1 MPNVPAVDRFRKL
14 VDDISRLYVDA
25 RRVQLQFARPV
36 GSLREQTGRLIV
48 VEEQD
53 GKMRAAY
60 GKELIPRLSKE
71 LTQKYGP
78 GFSDKVLWNMRQFYL
93 RNPILPTSG
102 VLDWSDYV
110 ELLPVKDEKTR
121 QRLERRILKEDL
133 NSSQIRRLV
142 REIRREPGK
151 DPSALPPLKR
161 PADLRLDT
169 FSISP
174 LRAKLKD
181 GEVLIDCGFFVN
193 WPVAKEELKGLDI
206 AGEMSYTYAATVD
219 RVIDGDTLLVI
230 VEAGFRIIVRDRLR
244 LRGIDCPE
252 VGTPAGDRAKRFVEK
267 LLPAGAA
274 IVLKSHKDRTDQHG
288 RFVVDVFY
296 KQGVEDARAI
306 IKDGTYLNQ
315 ELLDKGYAVR
325 MAE

>member
-25 RRVQLQFARPV
+25 RRVQVRFAW
-36 GSLREQTGRLIV
+36 ETGRLIV

-53 GKMRAAY
+53 GGVRAAY
-60 GKELIPRLSKE
+60 GSALLQQLSKV
-71 LTQKYGP
+71 LTQKHGP
-78 GFSDKVLWNMRQFYL
+78 GFSESNLRKMRHFYL
-93 RNPILPTSG
+93 LHPKQSVPTE
-102 VLDWSDYV
+102 LDWTDYV

-142 REIRREPGK
+142 REIRREPEK

-169 FSISP
+169 FAVSP
-174 LRAKLKD
+174 LRAKLKA

-193 WPVAKEELKGLDI
+193 WPVLKEELKNI
-206 AGEMSYTYAATVD
+206 NITPEMSYTYAASID
-219 RVIDGDTLLVI
+219 RVIDGDTLLVLI
-230 VEAGFRIIVRDRLR
+230 EAGFRIIVRDRLR

-252 VGTPAGDRAKRFVEK
+252 TGTPEGDRAKKFVEQ
-267 LLPAGAA
+267 LLPAGST
-274 IVLKSHKDRTDQHG
+274 IVVKSHKSKTDIHG

-296 KQGVEDARAI
+296 KKGVAHPREI
-306 IKDGTYLNQ
+306 IKDGAYLNQ
-315 ELLDKGYAVR
+315 DLLDSGHAVR

>member
-14 VDDISRLYVDA
+14 VDDISRLYANA
-25 RRVQLQFARPV
+25 RQVQLQFAW
-36 GSLREQTGRLIV
+36 QTGRRIV
-48 VEEQD
+48 EEEQD
-53 GKMRAAY
+53 GAMRAQYGTGLLLQLSKTLSEKYGAGFSKSNLLKMR
-60 GKELIPRLSKE
+60 R
-71 LTQKYGP
+71 
-78 GFSDKVLWNMRQFYL
+78 FYL
-93 RNPILPTSG
+93 LNQKKSVPTQ
-102 VLDWSDYV
+102 LDWTDYV
-110 ELLPVKDEKTR
+110 ELLPVRDEKTR

-142 REIRREPGK
+142 REIRREPEK
-151 DPSALPPLKR
+151 EPSTLPPLKR

-193 WPVAKEELKGLDI
+193 WPVLKEKLKGLNI
-206 AGEMSYTYAATVD
+206 PEGMSYTYAASID
-219 RVIDGDTLLVI
+219 RVIDGDTLLVLI
-230 VEAGFRIIVRDRLR
+230 EAGFRIIVRDRLR
-244 LRGIDCPE
+244 LRGINAPE
-252 VGTPAGDRAKRFVEK
+252 VGTPEGDRAKRFVEK
-267 LLPAGAA
+267 LLPAGST

-296 KQGVEDARAI
+296 KQGVEDAREI
-306 IKDGTYLNQ
+306 IKDGAYLNQ
-315 ELLDKGYAVR
+315 ELLDKGHAVR

>member
-25 RRVQLQFARPV
+25 RRVQLQFAW
-36 GSLREQTGRLIV
+36 QTGRRIV
-48 VEEQD
+48 EEEQD
-53 GKMRAAY
+53 GAMRAQYGTGLLLQLSKTLSEKYGAGFSKSNLLKMR
-60 GKELIPRLSKE
+60 R
-71 LTQKYGP
+71 
-78 GFSDKVLWNMRQFYL
+78 FYL
-93 RNPILPTSG
+93 LNQKESVTTQ
-102 VLDWSDYV
+102 LDWTDYV

-142 REIRREPGK
+142 REIRREPEK
-151 DPSALPPLKR
+151 DSAACLPAGRLKR
-161 PADLRLDT
+161 PADLRFDT
-169 FSISP
+169 FAVSP

-193 WPVAKEELKGLDI
+193 WPVKKEELKGLDI

-230 VEAGFRIIVRDRLR
+230 IEAGFRIIVRDRLR

-252 VGTPAGDRAKRFVEK
+252 VGTPEGDRAKRFVEK

-296 KQGVEDARAI
+296 KQGCEDPAAI
-306 IKDGTYLNQ
+306 IQDGTYLNQ

>member
-1 MPNVPAVDRFRKL
+1 MPKVPALAKFHKL
-14 VDDISRLYVDA
+14 VDDISRLYADA
-25 RRVQLQFARPV
+25 RRVQVWF
-36 GSLREQTGRLIV
+36 GWGTGRRIV
-48 VEEQD
+48 EVEQD
-53 GKMRAAY
+53 GAMRAAY
-60 GKELIPRLSKE
+60 GTALIPRLSKVLAE
-71 LTQKYGP
+71 KYGP
-78 GFSDKVLWNMRQFYL
+78 GFSVNSLRKMRQFYL
-93 RNPILPTSG
+93 LNPIQPST
-102 VLDWSDYV
+102 VELDWTDYV

-142 REIRREPGK
+142 REIRREPEK
-151 DPSALPPLKR
+151 DSAACLPAGRLKR
-161 PADLRLDT
+161 PADLRFDT
-169 FSISP
+169 FAVSP

-252 VGTPAGDRAKRFVEK
+252 VGTPDRKEPLAEGDRAKRFVEK

-315 ELLDKGYAVR
+315 EQIGRASC
-325 MAE
+325 

>member
-1 MPNVPAVDRFRKL
+1 MPRVPAVDRFRKL
-14 VDDISRLYVDA
+14 VDDISRFVEDA
-25 RRVQLQFARPV
+25 RRVQVRF
-36 GSLREQTGRLIV
+36 GWETGRRIV
-48 VEEQD
+48 EEEQD
-53 GKMRAAY
+53 GAMRAAY
-60 GKELIPRLSKE
+60 GKRLIPEVSKV
-71 LTQKYGP
+71 LTEKYGP
-78 GFSDKVLWNMRQFYL
+78 GFSENVLRKMRQFYL
-93 RNPILPTSG
+93 LNRIQPMS
-102 VLDWSDYV
+102 VELDWSDYI

-121 QRLERRILKEDL
+121 KRLEQRILKEDL
-133 NSSQIRRLV
+133 NTV
-142 REIRREPGK
+142 EIRQVVRGIRDLPK
-151 DPSALPPLKR
+151 PSAKLAPLKR
-161 PADLRLDT
+161 PADLKLDT
-169 FSISP
+169 FALSP

-193 WPVAKEELKGLDI
+193 WPVKKEGLKGLDLS
-206 AGEMSYTYAATVD
+206 GERSYTYAATVD

-230 VEAGFRIIVRDRLR
+230 IEAGFRIIVRDRLR

-252 VGTPAGDRAKRFVEK
+252 VGTPEGDRAKRFVEK

-296 KQGVEDARAI
+296 KQGCEDPAAI
-306 IKDGTYLNQ
+306 IQDGTYLNQ

>member
-1 MPNVPAVDRFRKL
+1 MLRVPAVDRFRKL
-14 VDDISRLYVDA
+14 IDDISRLYLDA
-25 RRVQLQFARPV
+25 RWVQLQFAW
-36 GSLREQTGRLIV
+36 QTGRRIV
-48 VEEQD
+48 EEEQD
-53 GKMRAAY
+53 GAMRARYGAGLLLQLSKTLSEKYGAGFSKSNLLKMR
-60 GKELIPRLSKE
+60 R
-71 LTQKYGP
+71 
-78 GFSDKVLWNMRQFYL
+78 FYL
-93 RNPILPTSG
+93 LNQKESVTTQ
-102 VLDWSDYV
+102 LDWTDYV

-133 NSSQIRRLV
+133 NSIQIRRLV

-161 PADLRLDT
+161 PADLRFDT
-169 FSISP
+169 FAVSP

>member
-1 MPNVPAVDRFRKL
+1 MPKVPALAKFHKL
-14 VDDISRLYVDA
+14 VDDISRLYADA
-25 RRVQLQFARPV
+25 RRVQVWF
-36 GSLREQTGRLIV
+36 GWGTGRRIV
-48 VEEQD
+48 EVEQD
-53 GKMRAAY
+53 GAMRAAY
-60 GKELIPRLSKE
+60 GTALIPRLSKVLAE
-71 LTQKYGP
+71 KYGP
-78 GFSDKVLWNMRQFYL
+78 GFSVNSLRKMRQFYL
-93 RNPILPTSG
+93 LNPIQPST
-102 VLDWSDYV
+102 VELDWTDYI

-151 DPSALPPLKR
+151 DPSALPTLKR

-169 FSISP
+169 FAVSP

-181 GEVLIDCGFFVN
+181 GVVLIDCGFFVN
-193 WPVAKEELKGLDI
+193 WPVAKEELKGL
-206 AGEMSYTYAATVD
+206 ALSGGMSYTYAATVD

-230 VEAGFRIIVRDRLR
+230 IEAGFRIIVRDRLR

-252 VGTPAGDRAKRFVEK
+252 VGTPEGDRAKRFVEK

-274 IVLKSHKDRTDQHG
+274 IVLKSHQDRTDQHG

-296 KQGVEDARAI
+296 KQGVEDAAAI
-306 IKDGTYLNQ
+306 IKDGTDLNQ
-315 ELLDKGYAVR
+315 ELLDKNYTPPLAG
-325 MAE
+325 

>member
-14 VDDISRLYVDA
+14 VDDISRFVEDA
-25 RRVQLQFARPV
+25 RRVQVRF
-36 GSLREQTGRLIV
+36 GWETGRRIV
-48 VEEQD
+48 EEEQD
-53 GKMRAAY
+53 GAMRAAY
-60 GKELIPRLSKE
+60 GKRLIPEVSKV
-71 LTQKYGP
+71 LTEKYGP
-78 GFSDKVLWNMRQFYL
+78 GFSENVLRKTRQFYL
-93 RNPILPTSG
+93 RNPIQPLA
-102 VLDWSDYV
+102 VELDWTDYV
-110 ELLPVKDEKTR
+110 DLLPVKDEKTR
-121 QRLERRILKEDL
+121 KRLEQRIIKEDL
-133 NSSQIRRLV
+133 NSSQIRQLV
-142 REIRREPGK
+142 RKIRREPEKG
-151 DPSALPPLKR
+151 PSALPPLKR
-161 PADLRLDT
+161 PADLRFDT
-169 FSISP
+169 FAVSP

-193 WPVAKEELKGLDI
+193 WPVKKEELKGLDLSR
-206 AGEMSYTYAATVD
+206 EMSYTYAATVD

-230 VEAGFRIIVRDRLR
+230 IEAGFRIIVRDRLR

-252 VGTPAGDRAKRFVEK
+252 VGTPEGDRAKRFVEK

-296 KQGVEDARAI
+296 KQGVEDAAAI

>member
-1 MPNVPAVDRFRKL
+1 MPSVPAVDRFRKL

-25 RRVQLQFARPV
+25 RRAQVQFAW
-36 GSLREQTGRLIV
+36 ETGRRVV
-48 VEEQD
+48 VEEQN
-53 GKMRAAY
+53 GEMRAQY
-60 GKELIPRLSKE
+60 GKQLIPKLSKG
-71 LTQKYGP
+71 LTEKYGP
-78 GFSDKVLWNMRQFYL
+78 GFSVNVLRKMRQFYL
-93 RNPILPTSG
+93 LNPIQPAT
-102 VLDWSDYV
+102 VELDWTDHI
-110 ELLPVKDEKTR
+110 ELLPLKDGKAR

-142 REIRREPGK
+142 REIRREPEK
-151 DPSALPPLKR
+151 ESSTLPPLKR
-161 PADLRLDT
+161 PVDLRLDT
-169 FSISP
+169 FAVSP

-193 WPVAKEELKGLDI
+193 WPVAKEELKGLDLS
-206 AGEMSYTYAATVD
+206 GEMSYTYSATID

-230 VEAGFRIIVRDRLR
+230 IEAGFRIIVRDRLR

-252 VGTPAGDRAKRFVEK
+252 VGTPEGDRAKRFVEK
-267 LLPAGAA
+267 LLPTGST

-288 RFVVDVFY
+288 RFVVDVLY
-296 KQGVEDARAI
+296 KQGVEDARDI

-315 ELLDKGYAVR
+315 DLLDSGHAVR

>member
-14 VDDISRLYVDA
+14 IDTISRLYVNA
-25 RRVQLQFARPV
+25 RRAQLQFAW
-36 GSLREQTGRLIV
+36 ETGRLIV
-48 VEEQD
+48 VEEQN
-53 GKMRAAY
+53 GEMRAGY
-60 GKELIPRLSKE
+60 GKELIPKLSKS
-71 LTQKYGP
+71 LTEKYGP

-142 REIRREPGK
+142 RAIRREPEK
-151 DPSALPPLKR
+151 EPSTLPPLKR
-161 PADLRLDT
+161 PTDLRLDT
-169 FSISP
+169 FAVSP

-193 WPVAKEELKGLDI
+193 WPVKKEELKGLDLS
-206 AGEMSYTYAATVD
+206 GEMSYTYAATVD
-219 RVIDGDTLLVI
+219 RVIDGDTLLAL

-252 VGTPAGDRAKRFVEK
+252 VGTPKGDRAKRYVEK
-267 LLPAGAA
+267 LLPAGST
-274 IVLKSHKDRTDQHG
+274 IVVKSHKSKTDIHG

-296 KQGVEDARAI
+296 RKGAADAREI

>member
-1 MPNVPAVDRFRKL
+1 MPSVPALDRFRKL
-14 VDDISRLYVDA
+14 IDDISRFYADA
-25 RRVQLQFARPV
+25 RRAQVRF
-36 GSLREQTGRLIV
+36 GWETGRRIV
-48 VEEQD
+48 EEEQD
-53 GKMRAAY
+53 GAMRARYGTGLLLQLSKTLSEKYGAGFSKSNLLKMR
-60 GKELIPRLSKE
+60 R
-71 LTQKYGP
+71 
-78 GFSDKVLWNMRQFYL
+78 FYL
-93 RNPILPTSG
+93 LNQKESVTTQ
-102 VLDWSDYV
+102 LDWTDYV

-142 REIRREPGK
+142 REIRQEPGK

-169 FSISP
+169 FAVSP

-193 WPVAKEELKGLDI
+193 WPVAKEELKSLDI
-206 AGEMSYTYAATVD
+206 TQEMSYTYAATVD

-230 VEAGFRIIVRDRLR
+230 VEAGFRIIVRDRLS

-252 VGTPAGDRAKRFVEK
+252 VGTPEGDRAKRFVEK
-267 LLPAGAA
+267 LLPAGST

-296 KQGVEDARAI
+296 KRGVEDARDI
-306 IKDGTYLNQ
+306 IKDGAYLNQ
-315 ELLDKGYAVR
+315 DLLDS
-325 MAE
+325 